1 MAGKT
6 TVYLKAEQCIE
17 VKKPD
22 VTVGDL
28 MAVECTDPI
37 MLSKIKTIK
46 VLKINAKEQRRYVM
60 SILRVIELIHR
71 QYQEVDIQ
79 NLGAP
84 DMIIVYEKQQTPNK
98 LFHLCKTAAVVLI
111 SFVGAA
117 FSIMAFQNDVAMA
130 KLFGQVYELLTGSP
144 SDGFTILELTYS
156 VGLTI
161 GILIFFNHFGGRKF
175 AVDPTPMEV
184 EMRLYE
190 NDIQTTLIQNYSR
203 EQVEI
208 DAGEPH
214 PKGRGGSV

>member
-71 QYQEVDIQ
+71 QYSEVDI
-79 NLGAP
+79 
-84 DMIIVYEKQQTPNK
+84 
-98 LFHLCKTAAVVLI
+98 
-111 SFVGAA
+111 
-117 FSIMAFQNDVAMA
+117 
-130 KLFGQVYELLTGSP
+130 
-144 SDGFTILELTYS
+144 
-156 VGLTI
+156 
-161 GILIFFNHFGGRKF
+161 
-175 AVDPTPMEV
+175 
-184 EMRLYE
+184 
-190 NDIQTTLIQNYSR
+190 
-203 EQVEI
+203 
-208 DAGEPH
+208 
-214 PKGRGGSV
+214 

>member
-1 MAGKT
+1 MMGKI

-28 MAVECTDPI
+28 MEVECADPI
-37 MLSKIKTIK
+37 MLSKIKTVK
-46 VLKINAKEQRRYVM
+46 VLKVNTKGQRRYVI
-60 SILRVIELIHR
+60 SVLRVIELIHR
-71 QYQEVDIQ
+71 QYPETEIQ

-84 DMIIVYEKQQTPNK
+84 DMIIVYEEEHTTNRI
-98 LFHLCKTAAVVLI
+98 FHMCKTAAVVLI

-117 FSIMAFQNDVAMA
+117 FSIMAFQNDVAMT
-130 KLFGQVYELLTGSP
+130 KLFAQIYELLTGKM

-156 VGLTI
+156 IGLTV

-190 NDIQTTLIQNYSR
+190 NDIQTALIQNYSR
-203 EQVEI
+203 EQKEI
-208 DAGEPH
+208 EIGNTH
-214 PKGRGGSV
+214 PKGRGGAV